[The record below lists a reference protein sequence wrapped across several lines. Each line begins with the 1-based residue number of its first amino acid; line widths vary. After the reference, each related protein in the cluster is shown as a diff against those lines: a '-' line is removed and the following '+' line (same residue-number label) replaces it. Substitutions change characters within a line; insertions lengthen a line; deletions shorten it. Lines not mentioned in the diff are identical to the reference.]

1 MQRVL
6 ENKVAI
12 VTGGSRGI
20 GRAIAI
26 ALAQSGAKV
35 VLNYH
40 GHEQEA
46 QEVVKAIV
54 AEGGEA
60 LAIQG
65 DVANA
70 QTAEKLVNAAV
81 EKFSKLDILVNNA
94 GITRDNLL
102 IRLKEEEW
110 DQVLNVNL
118 KGMFYLTK
126 AALKPMMKQ
135 RSGRII
141 NISSVVGV
149 AGNVGQANYAA
160 AKAAVLGFTKSVA
173 KEVASRQILVNAVA
187 PGYIATSMTEQLP
200 EQLKAELL
208 RNIPLGRM
216 GNPEEIAQVVVFL
229 ASPAASYITG
239 QTIIVDGGMVMQ

>member
-1 MQRVL
+1 MQKML

-20 GRAIAI
+20 GRAIVT
-26 ALAQSGAKV
+26 ALAQAGAQV

-46 QEVVKAIV
+46 QEVVKTIV
-54 AEGGEA
+54 AEGGQA
-60 LAIQG
+60 LAVQG
-65 DVANA
+65 DVADA
-70 QTAEKLVNAAV
+70 QTAEKLVNTAV
-81 EKFSKLDILVNNA
+81 EKFGKLDILVNNA

-110 DQVLNVNL
+110 DRVLNVNL
-118 KGMFYLTK
+118 KSMFYLTK

-173 KEVASRQILVNAVA
+173 REVASRQILVNAVA
-187 PGYIATSMTEQLP
+187 PGYISTSMTEQLP
-200 EQLKAELL
+200 EQLKTELL

-216 GNPEEIAQVVVFL
+216 GNPDEIAQVVVFL